1 MARWLTIGC
10 LGFLVLLAI
19 GGWAAYTW
27 IVRPAQALL
36 NDFRQVISLDRGVER
51 RNAYAAPAGGQ
62 LTQTQVQRFLRVQRA
77 VKGQLGERWSR
88 IESRFNQ
95 LAQSQVGSLN
105 LDYRSALD
113 LFRDSGSLVVDAKRV
128 QVEAL
133 NQQGFSAEEYA
144 WVRRQVYAALGL
156 GVTNLNPSEILRQ
169 INSRDFNP
177 QVTLQKPDAP
187 PVNVKLVQPF
197 KSELESYYPFT
208 WFGL

>member
-36 NDFRQVISLDRGVER
+36 NDLRQVITLDKGVER
-51 RNAYAAPAGGQ
+51 QNAYAAPADGR
-62 LTQTQVQRFLRVQRA
+62 LTQAQVQRFIKVQRE
-77 VKGQLGERWSR
+77 VKGQLGSRWSR
-88 IESRFNQ
+88 IEARFNQ
-95 LAQSQVGSLN
+95 LAQGQVGSAN

-128 QVEAL
+128 QVAAL
-133 NQQGFSAEEYA
+133 NRQNFSAGEYA
-144 WVRRQVYAALGL
+144 WVRKQVYGALGL
-156 GVTNLNPSEILRQ
+156 GIANLNPSEILRQ
-169 INSRDFNP
+169 INSRNFNP
-177 QVTLQKPDAP
+177 QVALQKPDAP
-187 PVNVKLVQPF
+187 PANVKLVGPL
-197 KSELESYYPFT
+197 KGELESYYPFT